1 MEIVFVLLPISL
13 FLIGLAIAIFVW
25 AVNSGQF
32 DDLDRQGY
40 EILFERDK
48 NKDNEKNK
56 DKEKN
61 RISHDSAG
69 DES

>member
-13 FLIGLAIAIFVW
+13 FLIGIAIAIFIW

-40 EILFERDK
+40 EILFDKDLDK
-48 NKDNEKNK
+48 NKDKLKAAEGA
-56 DKEKN
+56 DGE
-61 RISHDSAG
+61 
-69 DES
+69 EE